1 MTARQLLWNGAHLA
15 VLSAFA
21 LAQPLFNLLSDNPE
35 FFAARGSTAFDII
48 SFALLLVVVPPAILL
63 LVEFLVGLAS
73 EAAAGVV
80 HLVFVGLGF
89 ALVLLQA
96 FKDLFSASDT
106 VLIGLAVA
114 AGVGAAVA
122 YWRAEPV
129 RSFLSVL
136 SPVPLVFLVI
146 FLFFSP
152 VNKITLAGEADA
164 KTIGGIA
171 RNPVVIVLFDELPS
185 TSLLDERRRI
195 DADRFPAF
203 AELASD
209 STWFRNAYAVYDSTS
224 KAIPAIMDGNLPEE
238 GTLPTSS
245 EHPNSIFTLLG
256 NSHQMN
262 VSEEATT
269 VCPRDLCDDE
279 RLDESYGGR
288 LGALAEDLG
297 LVWLHVASPPDI
309 EADLASVSE
318 TWGDFG
324 GDEPEAAAPGDEPN
338 TRANLSSNRRARFD
352 AFVDSVER
360 TQRPA
365 LNFKHVLLPH
375 VPWEYLPSGVQYR
388 RGASEAIPGLSNWS
402 FEHQEQLDQ
411 LYLRHLL
418 QLQFTDMEL
427 GKLFDR
433 LKEEGIYDESLIV
446 VAADHGVAFDLGER
460 DRRRATRE
468 NFHEISPVPLIVKAP
483 GQKEGRVS
491 DSYVE
496 TIDIFPTIAYLLGVQ
511 LPDDTDGVSAYSREV
526 KRRDSVRMLERDLSG
541 WIRLSGEELER
552 RKAEQLARKLELFG
566 TGADGPDR
574 LFRIG
579 PHPELIGR
587 DADSL
592 PKLDVELENEGDY
605 EDVDPASGYV
615 PAHVIGRVGDGDDE
629 FQDVAVAVNGTIV
642 AVSRTF
648 KLANGNDDEIFAAMV
663 PESAFREGRNEVE
676 VLEVL

>member
-1 MTARQLLWNGAHLA
+1 
-15 VLSAFA
+15 
-21 LAQPLFNLLSDNPE
+21 
-35 FFAARGSTAFDII
+35 
-48 SFALLLVVVPPAILL
+48 
-63 LVEFLVGLAS
+63 
-73 EAAAGVV
+73 
-80 HLVFVGLGF
+80 VFVGLGF
-89 ALVLLQA
+89 GLVLLQA
-96 FKDLFSASDT
+96 FKDLFSASDA

-114 AGVGAAVA
+114 AGAGAAIA

-209 STWFRNAYAVYDSTS
+209 STWFRNAYAIYDSTS

-279 RLDESYGGR
+279 RLDESYGSR
-288 LGALAEDLG
+288 LEALAEDLG
-297 LVWLHVASPPDI
+297 LVWLHVASPPGI

-360 TQRPA
+360 TQRPS

-427 GKLFDR
+427 GRLFDR
-433 LKEEGIYDESLIV
+433 LKAEGMYDESLIV

-460 DRRRATRE
+460 DRRRVNRK

-483 GQKEGRVS
+483 GQSEGRVR
-491 DSYVE
+491 DTYVE
-496 TIDIFPTIAYLLGVQ
+496 TIDIFPTIAHLLGVR
-511 LPDDTDGVSAYSREV
+511 LPDDADGVSAFSRDAR
-526 KRRDSVRMLERDLSG
+526 RRDSVRMLERDLSG
-541 WIRLSGEELER
+541 WIRLSGDEFER

-566 TGADGPDR
+566 TGADGPGR
-574 LFRIG
+574 LFRVG
-579 PHPELIGR
+579 PNAELIGR

-592 PKLDVELENEGDY
+592 PALDVELENAGDY
-605 EDVDPASGYV
+605 EDVDPSSGYV
-615 PAHVIGRVGDGDDE
+615 PAHVIGRVSDGDDE
-629 FQDVAVAVNGTIV
+629 FQDIAVAVNGTIV

-648 KLANGNDDEIFAAMV
+648 KLANDNDDEIFAAIV
-663 PESAFREGRNEVE
+663 PESAFEEGRNEVE